1 MLFCGGSLITV
12 PFIMHS
18 FCNIVP
24 SFHFSWGFFSLKAT
38 VCLAFT
44 SKFFHYSRCGHVLLT
59 KAGPELLLARLRSAI
74 IFLMFILYCS
84 FLSQWIHCKS
94 FSSRCVSVLTVLALW
109 QEKHLRSP
117 RREDHLPQW
126 QEQEFDMSRRVQY
139 ETRHVSPE
147 IVHVRKKPLFW

>member
-1 MLFCGGSLITV
+1 MKATYRKGC
-12 PFIMHS
+12 
-18 FCNIVP
+18 
-24 SFHFSWGFFSLKAT
+24 GFFSLKAT

-44 SKFFHYSRCGHVLLT
+44 SKFCHYSRCGHVLLT

-74 IFLMFILYCS
+74 IFLMLILYCS
-84 FLSQWIHCKS
+84 FLSQWIHYKS

-147 IVHVRKKPLFW
+147 TVHVRKNNCFDNYTTLISFVKLLAQV